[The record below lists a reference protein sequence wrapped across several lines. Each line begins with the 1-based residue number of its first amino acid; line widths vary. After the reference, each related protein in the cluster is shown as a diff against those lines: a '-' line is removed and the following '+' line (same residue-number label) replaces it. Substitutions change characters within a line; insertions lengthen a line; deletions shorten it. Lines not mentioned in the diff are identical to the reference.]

1 MTLVMTFSKNLTL
14 PTEPVK
20 LYQYPFQGEQPVSRR
35 ALFISIFILF
45 CITPFAIAESDPKA
59 IELLDRI
66 DNLYQQENSHA
77 TMTMEIVTPDY
88 SRSMTM
94 ESWAMGLDYSLVRV
108 LEPKKDRGVATLK
121 REKDMWN
128 YLPKIRKVIKV
139 PPSMMMGSW
148 MGSDFTND
156 DLMREGSWVEEFDV
170 TLAEEG
176 TNYVLDLIAKPDTV
190 TVWGKMKIIID
201 QSSLLPLK
209 QIYFDEDG
217 SAMREMAFTD
227 VKTFGSVTLPTV
239 MELTP
244 LNKPGNSTRV
254 IYNDME
260 FDTDINTDF
269 FTLQNL
275 KKIR

>member
-1 MTLVMTFSKNLTL
+1 M
-14 PTEPVK
+14 
-20 LYQYPFQGEQPVSRR
+20 SRR